1 MERAGSSRRSRGVFS
16 CASSGPGEGERSGLG
31 LDCGAQSAARSGG
44 RGPSGAGSDEYAFEG
59 PGDGAARAVG
69 LAAPQHRL
77 HGFQEFTAAGGGQ
90 VAQAG
95 QVTGHP
101 DDLPAVRR
109 AVGVALFAQ
118 GGADAD
124 RGADQRLVQRG
135 RVPGGVQDG
144 VLPLRV
150 PDSGRVAGP

>member
-1 MERAGSSRRSRGVFS
+1 MRVLRTGKRERL
-16 CASSGPGEGERSGLG
+16 GLG
-31 LDCGAQSAARSGG
+31 LDGGAQSAARSGG
-44 RGPSGAGSDEYAFEG
+44 GGPPGTGSDQYLFEG
-59 PGDGAARAVG
+59 PGHGTARAIG
-69 LAAPQHRL
+69 LAAPEHRL
-77 HGFQEFTAAGGGQ
+77 HGFQELAAAGGGQ
-90 VAQAG
+90 AAQAG

-124 RGADQRLVQRG
+124 RGADQRLVQQR

-150 PDSGRVAGP
+150 PDAGRVAGA